1 MLEKLFKLKANG
13 TNVKTEI
20 IAGATTFLAMAYIL
34 AVNPNYLGQINGAT
48 AGAIF
53 TGTAISAAI
62 ATLCMAFFANYPIA
76 LASGMGLNA
85 FFAFTVCGAM
95 GIPYSVA
102 LTAVLVEGL
111 IFIVLSL
118 FKFREALVNQI
129 PQNLKFGITAGIGL
143 FITIIAL
150 INSGFVVD
158 HPDTLISIGTFS
170 RPEFVLSIVGLLIIG
185 VLHHF
190 KVPGDILLGILATWG
205 LGIVAQLC
213 GWYVVNPEIE
223 AYSLIPTFSG
233 FSIEAPIM
241 FNFDFA
247 YIGSHISTFIIV
259 VFTFLFTD
267 IFDTVGTLIGVAEKG
282 NLLNEKGELPRA
294 KGALLADAVG
304 TCAGA
309 SLGVP
314 TVTSYV
320 ESSAGVS
327 AGGRTGLSSVVTAGL
342 FLVSLVLSP
351 VFLAIP
357 GFATTP
363 AMLFVGLMMLSSVR
377 KMKFDGDIADV
388 IGGFLAI
395 VIMPFT
401 YSISNGIMF
410 GMLSWTILKVCT
422 GKIKDV
428 KPVMW
433 ISTGLFV
440 LYCVLKFIGSM

>member
-34 AVNPNYLGQINGAT
+34 AVNPTYLGQIDGAT

-185 VLHHF
+185 V
-190 KVPGDILLGILATWG
+190 
-205 LGIVAQLC
+205 
-213 GWYVVNPEIE
+213 
-223 AYSLIPTFSG
+223 
-233 FSIEAPIM
+233 
-241 FNFDFA
+241 
-247 YIGSHISTFIIV
+247 
-259 VFTFLFTD
+259 
-267 IFDTVGTLIGVAEKG
+267 
-282 NLLNEKGELPRA
+282 
-294 KGALLADAVG
+294 
-304 TCAGA
+304 
-309 SLGVP
+309 
-314 TVTSYV
+314 
-320 ESSAGVS
+320 
-327 AGGRTGLSSVVTAGL
+327 
-342 FLVSLVLSP
+342 
-351 VFLAIP
+351 
-357 GFATTP
+357 
-363 AMLFVGLMMLSSVR
+363 
-377 KMKFDGDIADV
+377 
-388 IGGFLAI
+388 
-395 VIMPFT
+395 
-401 YSISNGIMF
+401 
-410 GMLSWTILKVCT
+410 
-422 GKIKDV
+422 
-428 KPVMW
+428 
-433 ISTGLFV
+433 
-440 LYCVLKFIGSM
+440 